1 MQFSTLVLPAPFGP
15 IRHRSSASPV
25 ANETPSNTW
34 RPPNARPT
42 SRSSRRGLSAIPA
55 PAPPVLLDV
64 AVAALAFAAETQVE
78 LANVGMLAQ
87 FIGCAG
93 KHDAAVLQHVRVI
106 RDIERH
112 RGVLL
117 HQQNR
122 HSKIAANHLQQP

>member
-15 IRHRSSASPV
+15 IRHRSSASDV

-55 PAPPVLLDV
+55 PAPAVLLDI
-64 AVAALAFAAETQVE
+64 AIAALPLAAETEIE
-78 LANVGMLAQ
+78 LADIRMLAQ

-93 KHDAAVLQHVRVI
+93 KHDAAVLQHVRLI
-106 RDIERH
+106 RDIERNG
-112 RGVLL
+112 GVLL
-117 HQQNR
+117 DQQ
-122 HSKIAANHLQQP
+122 